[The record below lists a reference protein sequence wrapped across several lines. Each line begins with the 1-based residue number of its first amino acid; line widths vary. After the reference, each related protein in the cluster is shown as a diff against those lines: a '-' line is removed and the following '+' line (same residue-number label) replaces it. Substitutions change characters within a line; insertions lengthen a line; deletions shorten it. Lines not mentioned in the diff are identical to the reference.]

1 MGIESD
7 TERSAFL
14 STSDF
19 AQTATFTP
27 SGGSSSTISG
37 IFDAADGLVDL
48 GGRVGIT
55 SDSPQFHCRTSDVSS
70 AAEGDALVT
79 GGVTYAVR
87 DVIDDGT
94 GMTTLMLEV
103 S

>member
-14 STSDF
+14 STDDF
-19 AQTATFTP
+19 GQSATFTP

-103 S
+103 N